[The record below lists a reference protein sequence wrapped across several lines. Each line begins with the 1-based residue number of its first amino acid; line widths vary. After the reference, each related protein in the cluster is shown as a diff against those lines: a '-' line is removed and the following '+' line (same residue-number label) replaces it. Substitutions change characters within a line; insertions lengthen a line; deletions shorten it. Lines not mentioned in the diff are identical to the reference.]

1 MAESNWKTKNEDPN
15 VIEQRYRLVVVDE
28 SARLKTLV
36 PFILSHNNLSI
47 GYSIQM
53 FRFAIVSLLISG
65 AAAFAPSIVRPT
77 VVHRSAPISATT
89 TTNGSNGDDR
99 RSFVTKSSVA
109 AAAAASA
116 ALVPPSAQAAS
127 GGKWTKVDL
136 PFEDTLY
143 DIDFESESHGY
154 LVGARGAFAETN
166 DGGKTWEARSFS
178 NLDPEEEVTY
188 RFQVVSFKG
197 GEGWVLGKPT
207 LLLHTKDSGRTW
219 ERIPLSPKLPGEPS
233 DIIALGPNQAEM
245 TTSSGA
251 VYTTEN
257 AGRNWKAQ
265 VKETIDATL
274 NRISSSGV
282 SGASYFTGNIIN
294 QVRDDLGAY
303 LAVSSRGN
311 FFLTWEPGQDFWIP
325 HNRGTPR
332 RIQNMGFVEGDIK
345 KGLWMTLNGGKLFI
359 SPNEPDLTKDDF
371 DFQEADIKTGGY
383 GITDVAWRTPTEVWA
398 VGGSN
403 TMYVSVDGG
412 KTFAF
417 DRSANSFPG
426 NLYNVK
432 FFKKYSNAGWA
443 LGSNGTLLRFTG

>member
-1 MAESNWKTKNEDPN
+1 MAFASMRCHQSNK
-15 VIEQRYRLVVVDE
+15 ISQ
-28 SARLKTLV
+28 
-36 PFILSHNNLSI
+36 NLSAKI
-47 GYSIQM
+47 VTIIHWSH
-53 FRFAIVSLLISG
+53 FAFHTTMMMRSLSLL
-65 AAAFAPSIVRPT
+65 AFLLGQGVAFVPIQTPSSHQT
-77 VVHRSAPISATT
+77 MVHMSSSSMSEPS
-89 TTNGSNGDDR
+89 SEDR
-99 RSFVTKSSVA
+99 RAFVTKSASAVA
-109 AAAAASA
+109 AASLAVATSGS
-116 ALVPPSAQAAS
+116 LLPTPSAQAAS
-127 GGKWTKVDL
+127 QMWTPVKL

-143 DIDFESESHGY
+143 DIDFDTPTHGY
-154 LVGARGAFAETN
+154 LVGARGSFAETN

-178 NLDPEEEVTY
+178 NLDAEEEVTY
-188 RFQVVSFKG
+188 RFQVVSFKD

-207 LLLHTKDSGRTW
+207 LLLHTKDSGKSW
-219 ERIPLSPKLPGEPS
+219 ERIPLSPKLPGEPTG
-233 DIIALGPNQAEM
+233 IFALGPNQAEM
-245 TTSSGA
+245 ITSSGA

-282 SGASYFTGNIIN
+282 SGASYFTGSIIN
-294 QVRDDLGAY
+294 QVRDDKGAY

-345 KGLWMTLNGGKLFI
+345 KGLWMTLNGGKLFV
-359 SPNEPDLTKDDF
+359 SPQEPDLTRDTF

-383 GITDVAWRTPTEVWA
+383 GITDVAWRTDKEVWA

-403 TMYVSVDGG
+403 TMYVSFDNG
-412 KTFAF
+412 KTFSF
-417 DRSANSFPG
+417 DKSANDIPG

-432 FFKKYSNAGWA
+432 FFPEYSNMGWA
-443 LGSNGTLLRFTG
+443 LGSNGLLLRYTG

>member
-1 MAESNWKTKNEDPN
+1 MTKFGTFIILTFLAFGIGFAFTPQNVHFRSTFTTLKESMISEIPSEDRRTFMTKTIPTA
-15 VIEQRYRLVVVDE
+15 VIASNALL
-28 SARLKTLV
+28 AGAT
-36 PFILSHNNLSI
+36 I
-47 GYSIQM
+47 G
-53 FRFAIVSLLISG
+53 
-65 AAAFAPSIVRPT
+65 
-77 VVHRSAPISATT
+77 SAPA
-89 TTNGSNGDDR
+89 D
-99 RSFVTKSSVA
+99 A
-109 AAAAASA
+109 AGNK
-116 ALVPPSAQAAS
+116 Q
-127 GGKWTKVDL
+127 WTKVDL
-136 PFEDTLY
+136 PFDDTLY
-143 DIDFESESHGY
+143 DIDFDSDTHGY

-166 DGGKTWEARSFS
+166 DGGLTWEARSFS

-188 RFQVVSFKG
+188 RFQIVSFKG

-207 LLLHTKDSGRTW
+207 LLLHTKDSGKTW

-233 DIIALGPNQAEM
+233 SIVALGPNQAEM

-251 VYTTEN
+251 VYTTDN

-282 SGASYFTGNIIN
+282 SGASYFTGSIIN

-311 FFLTWEPGQDFWIP
+311 FFLTWEPGLDFWIP

-345 KGLWMTLNGGKLFI
+345 KGLWMTLNGGKLLI
-359 SPNEPDLTKDDF
+359 SPNEPDLTKDSYDF
-371 DFQEADIKTGGY
+371 VEADIKTGGY
-383 GITDVAWRTPTEVWA
+383 GITDVAWRTPNEVWA

-403 TMYVSVDGG
+403 TMYVSTDGG
-412 KTFAF
+412 KKFTF
-417 DRSANSFPG
+417 DKSANDFPG

-432 FFKKYSNAGWA
+432 FFPKFGNSGWA